1 MEQKKNPESGEG
13 MTKTNE
19 EPDKGATGKKDR
31 KLRILAVFL
40 LFAGILVLLY
50 PTISNRFNQWR
61 AEQLSATYQEAVKDI
76 PDDHF
81 AEELEKARQ
90 YNEKLTG
97 ESVPDVF
104 ALREKHDD
112 PVYDALLNVTGDGMM
127 GEVEIPAINVKIP
140 VFHYTTDQ
148 VLQQN
153 VGHLAGS
160 SLPIGG
166 PGTHAVLSAH
176 RGLPSAKLFTDLNLL
191 KKGDLFF
198 IRVLNEVLAYEVD
211 QMIEVEPTETASLA
225 IDRDKDL
232 CTLFTCTP
240 YGVNTQ
246 RLLVR
251 GHRVDYTP
259 EEIEKALQGAKG
271 IRVDTTRLSIH
282 LVAAAIG
289 ITVGLTPYLLWRKKK
304 KKKEAGRS

>member
-1 MEQKKNPESGEG
+1 MEQKKNPESGESL
-13 MTKTNE
+13 TKTNE
-19 EPDKGATGKKDR
+19 EPDKGATKKRDR
-31 KLRILAVFL
+31 KLRILAVIL
-40 LFAGILVLLY
+40 LIAGILVLLY

-61 AEQLSATYQEAVKDI
+61 AEKLSTTYQEVVKAI

-81 AEELEKARQ
+81 AKELEKARK

-112 PVYDALLNVTGDGMM
+112 PLYDSLLNVTGDGMM

-140 VFHYTTDQ
+140 IFHYTTDH

-160 SLPIGG
+160 SLPVGG
-166 PGTHAVLSAH
+166 KGTHAVLSAH

-198 IRVLNEVLAYEVD
+198 IRVLNEFLAYKVD
-211 QMIEVEPTETASLA
+211 QIIEVEPTETASLA

-259 EEIEKALQGAKG
+259 EETKKAFEDAKDL
-271 IRVDTTRLSIH
+271 RVDTTRLSIH
-282 LVAAAIG
+282 LLAAVIG
-289 ITVGLTPYLLWRKKK
+289 ITVGLTPYLIWRKKK
-304 KKKEAGRS
+304 KKQEAGRS